1 MLYLILSV
9 VFSVLLLV
17 NFRAHARFKVDTR
30 IAILLNYPVCFLT
43 AYLHQPSAIPF
54 HWPSSWDTFLLMAMG
69 VGFVITFLL
78 SGFSTQKNGMAP
90 TSLANNISLVI
101 PVLIN
106 LFILKTGGEINV
118 SIALGLVFSF
128 AAIYFCSPQMTS
140 ADGVKPVVS
149 LLLAVFVAYGLTNT
163 LFSYLNGSLTYF
175 VGGTLPFIMML
186 LIGSMLSSAIVLIWK
201 SINGTLNWNRNSVLA
216 AIPLG
221 LPNFFSF
228 YFLLKA
234 LDAYQNNAAVVLTM
248 YNLSVILLSAITAYV
263 FFKERLTSRQW
274 IGLGIGCVGIALL
287 NGIF

>member
-1 MLYLILSV
+1 MLYLLLSV

-17 NFRAHARFKVDTR
+17 NFRAHARFQVDTR

-54 HWPSSWDTFLLMAMG
+54 HWPSASDTGLLMAMG
-69 VGFVITFLL
+69 IGFVITFLL
-78 SGFSTQKNGMAP
+78 SGFSTQRNGMAP

-106 LFILKTGGEINV
+106 LFILKTGGDITM
-118 SIALGLVFSF
+118 SILAGLLFSF
-128 AAIYFCSPQMTS
+128 AAIYFCSPQVSSTT
-140 ADGVKPVVS
+140 GLKPVVS

-163 LFSYLNGSLTYF
+163 LFSYLNSTLTAQ

-186 LIGSMLSSAIVLIWK
+186 LIGSMASSAIVLIWK
-201 SINGTLNWNRNSVLA
+201 SVNGTLNWNTNSVLA

-234 LDAYQNNAAVVLTM
+234 LDAYQNNVAVVLTT
-248 YNLSVILLSAITAYV
+248 YNLSVILLSALAAYA
-263 FFKERLTSRQW
+263 FFNEKLSGRQW
-274 IGLGIGCVGIALL
+274 LGLGLGCVGIALL
-287 NGIF
+287 NGL

>member
-1 MLYLILSV
+1 MLYLVLSV

-17 NFRAHARFKVDTR
+17 NFRAHARFQVDTR

-43 AYLHQPSAIPF
+43 AYLHQPSALPLK
-54 HWPSSWDTFLLMAMG
+54 WPASTDTALMIAMG
-69 VGFVITFLL
+69 IGFVITFLL

-106 LFILKTGGEINV
+106 LFILKTGGEITW
-118 SIALGLVFSF
+118 SIAAGLVFSF
-128 AAIYFCSPQMTS
+128 TAIYFCSPKVS
-140 ADGVKPVVS
+140 ATAGVKPVVS
-149 LLLAVFVAYGLTNT
+149 LLIAVFIAYGLTNT
-163 LFSYLNGSLTYF
+163 LFSYLNSTLTAQ

-186 LIGSMLSSAIVLIWK
+186 LIGSMAGSALVLIWK
-201 SINGTLNWNRNSVLA
+201 SANGTLNWNRNSVLA

-248 YNLSVILLSAITAYV
+248 YNLSVILLSAVAAYV
-263 FFKERLTSRQW
+263 FFKERLSQSQW
-274 IGLGIGCVGIALL
+274 IGLGLGCVGIALL
-287 NGIF
+287 NGL

>member
-17 NFRAHARFKVDTR
+17 NFRAHARFQVDTR

-43 AYLHQPSAIPF
+43 AYFHQPSAIPF
-54 HWPSSWDTFLLMAMG
+54 HWPSSWDTFLLMFMG

-106 LFILKTGGEINV
+106 LFILKTGGELTV
-118 SIALGLVFSF
+118 LVALGLILSF
-128 AAIYFCSPQMTS
+128 AAIYFCSPSLTS
-140 ADGVKPVVS
+140 KEGVKPVVS
-149 LLLAVFVAYGLTNT
+149 LLFAVFIAYGLTNT
-163 LFSYLNGSLTYF
+163 LFSYLNSTLTYF

-186 LIGSMLSSAIVLIWK
+186 LIGSMLGSALVLIWN
-201 SINGTLNWNRNSVLA
+201 SMNGTLQWNWNSVLA

-234 LDAYQNNAAVVLTM
+234 LDAYQNNAAIVLTM
-248 YNLSVILLSAITAYV
+248 YNLSVILLSALTAYV
-263 FFKERLTSRQW
+263 FFKERLTNRQW
-274 IGLGIGCVGIALL
+274 IGLAIGCVGIALL
-287 NGIF
+287 NGL

>member
-17 NFRAHARFKVDTR
+17 NFRAHARFQVDTR

-43 AYLHQPSAIPF
+43 AYFHQPTAIPF
-54 HWPSSWDTFLLMAMG
+54 HWPSTGDTVLLMAMG

-106 LFILKTGGEINV
+106 LFILKTGGEINW
-118 SIALGLVFSF
+118 SISLGLVLSF
-128 AAIYFCSPQMTS
+128 AAIYFCSPQLTS

-163 LFSYLNGSLTYF
+163 LFSYLNSSLTYF

-186 LIGSMLSSAIVLIWK
+186 LIGSMISSAIVLIWK
-201 SINGTLNWNRNSVLA
+201 SVNGTLAWNSNSVLA

-248 YNLSVILLSAITAYV
+248 YNLSVILLSALTAYV
-263 FFKERLTSRQW
+263 FFKERLTNRQW
-274 IGLGIGCVGIALL
+274 IGLGIGCAGIALL
-287 NGIF
+287 NGL

>member
-17 NFRAHARFKVDTR
+17 NFRAHAKFQVDTR

-43 AYLHQPSAIPF
+43 AYFHQPSAIPF
-54 HWPSSWDTFLLMAMG
+54 HWPSNVDTFLLMAMG

-106 LFILKTGGEINV
+106 LFILKTGGEINL

-128 AAIYFCSPQMTS
+128 AAIYFCSPQLTS
-140 ADGVKPVVS
+140 ADGVKPVVW
-149 LLLAVFVAYGLTNT
+149 LLLAVFIAYGLTNT
-163 LFSYLNGSLTYF
+163 LFSYLNSSLTYF
-175 VGGTLPFIMML
+175 VGGTLPFIMMI
-186 LIGSMLSSAIVLIWK
+186 LIGSMLSSTIVLIWK
-201 SINGTLNWNRNSVLA
+201 SVNGTLNWNRNSVLA

-248 YNLSVILLSAITAYV
+248 YNLSVILLSALTAYV
-263 FFKERLTSRQW
+263 FFKERLTNRQW

-287 NGIF
+287 NGL

>member
-1 MLYLILSV
+1 MFYLILSV

-17 NFRAHARFKVDTR
+17 NFRAHAKFQVDTR

-43 AYLHQPSAIPF
+43 AYFHQPSAIPF
-54 HWPSSWDTFLLMAMG
+54 HWPSNVDTFLLMAMG

-106 LFILKTGGEINV
+106 LFILKTGGEINL
-118 SIALGLVFSF
+118 SIALGLTFSF
-128 AAIYFCSPQMTS
+128 AAIYFCSPQLTS
-140 ADGVKPVVS
+140 ADGVKPVVW
-149 LLLAVFVAYGLTNT
+149 LLLAVFIAYGLTNT
-163 LFSYLNGSLTYF
+163 LFSYLNSSLTYF
-175 VGGTLPFIMML
+175 VGGTLPFIMMI
-186 LIGSMLSSAIVLIWK
+186 LIGSMLSSSIVLIWK
-201 SINGTLNWNRNSVLA
+201 SINGTLNWNLNSVLA

-248 YNLSVILLSAITAYV
+248 YNLSVILLSALTAYV
-263 FFKERLTSRQW
+263 FFKERLTNRQW

-287 NGIF
+287 NGL

>member
-1 MLYLILSV
+1 MLYLVLSV
-9 VFSVLLLV
+9 IFSVLLLV

-43 AYLHQPSAIPF
+43 AYLHQPSAMPF
-54 HWPSSWDTFLLMAMG
+54 NWPAATDTMLLMAMG
-69 VGFVITFLL
+69 IGFVITFLL

-106 LFILKTGGEINV
+106 LFILKTGGEITW
-118 SIALGLVFSF
+118 SIAAGLAFSF
-128 AAIYFCSPQMTS
+128 AAIYFCSPQVDAS
-140 ADGVKPVVS
+140 SDSKPVVA

-163 LFSYLNGSLTYF
+163 LFSYLNSTLTVQ

-186 LIGSMLSSAIVLIWK
+186 LIGSMASSLIVLIWK
-201 SINGTLNWNRNSVLA
+201 SANSTLNWNRNSILA

-263 FFKERLTSRQW
+263 FFKERLTRKQW
-274 IGLGIGCVGIALL
+274 FGLAVGCVGIALL
-287 NGIF
+287 NGL

>member
-1 MLYLILSV
+1 MLYLVLSV

-17 NFRAHARFKVDTR
+17 NFRAHAKFQVDTR

-43 AYLHQPSAIPF
+43 AYFHQPSAIPF
-54 HWPSSWDTFLLMAMG
+54 HWPSNVDTFLLMAMG

-106 LFILKTGGEINV
+106 LFILKTGGEINL
-118 SIALGLVFSF
+118 SIALGLIFSF
-128 AAIYFCSPQMTS
+128 AAIYFCSPQLTS
-140 ADGVKPVVS
+140 ADGVKPVVW
-149 LLLAVFVAYGLTNT
+149 LLLAVFIAYGLTNT
-163 LFSYLNGSLTYF
+163 LFSYLNSSLTYF
-175 VGGTLPFIMML
+175 VGGTLPFIMMI
-186 LIGSMLSSAIVLIWK
+186 LIGSMLSSSIVLIWK
-201 SINGTLNWNRNSVLA
+201 SINGTLNWNLNSVLA

-248 YNLSVILLSAITAYV
+248 YNLSVILLSALTAYV
-263 FFKERLTSRQW
+263 FFKERLTNRQW
-274 IGLGIGCVGIALL
+274 IGLAIGCVGIALL
-287 NGIF
+287 NGL

>member
-1 MLYLILSV
+1 
-9 VFSVLLLV
+9 
-17 NFRAHARFKVDTR
+17 VDTR

-43 AYLHQPSAIPF
+43 AYFHQPSAIPF
-54 HWPSSWDTFLLMAMG
+54 HWPSNLDTFLLMAMG

-106 LFILKTGGEINV
+106 LFILKTGGEINW

-128 AAIYFCSPQMTS
+128 AAIYFCSPQLTS
-140 ADGVKPVVS
+140 ADGVKPVVW
-149 LLLAVFVAYGLTNT
+149 LLLAVFIAYGLTNT
-163 LFSYLNGSLTYF
+163 LFSYLNSSLTYF
-175 VGGTLPFIMML
+175 VGGTLPFIMMI

-201 SINGTLNWNRNSVLA
+201 SVNGTLAWNRNSVLA

-248 YNLSVILLSAITAYV
+248 YNLSVILLSALTAYV
-263 FFKERLTSRQW
+263 FFKERLTNRQW
-274 IGLGIGCVGIALL
+274 IGLAIGCVGIALL
-287 NGIF
+287 NGL

>member
-1 MLYLILSV
+1 MWYLILSV

-17 NFRAHARFKVDTR
+17 NFRAHARFQVDTR

-43 AYLHQPSAIPF
+43 AYFHQPSAIPF
-54 HWPSSWDTFLLMAMG
+54 LWPSLGESFLLMFMG

-106 LFILKTGGEINV
+106 LFILKTGGELTSWV
-118 SIALGLVFSF
+118 ALGLLLSF
-128 AAIYFCSPQMTS
+128 GSIYFCSPQLTS
-140 ADGVKPVVS
+140 SEGVKPVVG
-149 LLLAVFVAYGLTNT
+149 LLIAVFVAYGLTNT
-163 LFSYLNGSLTYF
+163 LFSYLNSTLTYV

-186 LIGSMLSSAIVLIWK
+186 LIGSMVSSAIVLIWK
-201 SINGTLNWNRNSVLA
+201 TFNGTLNWNRNSVWA

-248 YNLSVILLSAITAYV
+248 YNLSVILLSALSAYV
-263 FFKERLTSRQW
+263 FFNERLTAKQW
-274 IGLGIGCVGIALL
+274 IGILLGCIGIVLL
-287 NGIF
+287 IN

>member
-1 MLYLILSV
+1 MWYLILSV

-17 NFRAHARFKVDTR
+17 NFRAHARFQVDTR

-43 AYLHQPSAIPF
+43 AYFHQPSAIPF
-54 HWPSSWDTFLLMAMG
+54 HWPSLGESFLLMFMG

-106 LFILKTGGEINV
+106 LFILKTGGELTSWV
-118 SIALGLVFSF
+118 ALGLLLSF
-128 AAIYFCSPQMTS
+128 GSIYFCSPQLTS
-140 ADGVKPVVS
+140 SEGVKPVVG
-149 LLLAVFVAYGLTNT
+149 LLIAVFVAYGLTNT
-163 LFSYLNGSLTYF
+163 LFSYLNSTLTYV

-186 LIGSMLSSAIVLIWK
+186 LIGSMVSSAIVLIWK
-201 SINGTLNWNRNSVLA
+201 TFNGTLNWNRNSVWA

-248 YNLSVILLSAITAYV
+248 YNLSVILLSALSAYV
-263 FFKERLTSRQW
+263 FFNERLTAKQW
-274 IGLGIGCVGIALL
+274 IGILLGCIGIVLL
-287 NGIF
+287 IN

>member
-17 NFRAHARFKVDTR
+17 NFRAHARFQVDTR

-43 AYLHQPSAIPF
+43 AYFHQPSAIPF
-54 HWPSSWDTFLLMAMG
+54 HWPSTTDTFLLMFMG

-106 LFILKTGGEINV
+106 LFILKTGGELTALV
-118 SIALGLVFSF
+118 ALGLVLSF
-128 AAIYFCSPQMTS
+128 AAIYFCSPQLS
-140 ADGVKPVVS
+140 ATEGVKPVVG
-149 LLLAVFVAYGLTNT
+149 LLIAVFVAYGLTNT
-163 LFSYLNGSLTYF
+163 LFSYLNSTLTYF

-186 LIGSMLSSAIVLIWK
+186 LIGSMASSAIVLIWK
-201 SINGTLNWNRNSVLA
+201 SVNGTLHWNRNSVLA
-216 AIPLG
+216 SIPLG

-248 YNLSVILLSAITAYV
+248 YNLSVILLSALTAYV
-263 FFKERLTSRQW
+263 FFKERLTAKQW
-274 IGLGIGCVGIALL
+274 IGILLGCLGIVLL
-287 NGIF
+287 IN

>member
-9 VFSVLLLV
+9 IFSVLLLV
-17 NFRAHARFKVDTR
+17 NFRAHARFQVDTR
-30 IAILLNYPVCFLT
+30 IAILLNYPVCFFT

-54 HWPSSWDTFLLMAMG
+54 HWPSTTDSALLIVMG
-69 VGFVITFLL
+69 IGFVITFLL

-106 LFILKTGGEINV
+106 LFILKTGGEITW
-118 SIALGLVFSF
+118 SIAAGLTFSF
-128 AAIYFCSPQMTS
+128 AAIYFCSPQVDATS
-140 ADGVKPVVS
+140 GTKPVVA

-163 LFSYLNGSLTYF
+163 LFGYLNSTLTAQ

-186 LIGSMLSSAIVLIWK
+186 LIGSMAGAIVVILWNTWK
-201 SINGTLNWNRNSVLA
+201 GTLNWNRNSVLA

-234 LDAYQNNAAVVLTM
+234 LDAFQNNVAVVLTM
-248 YNLSVILLSAITAYV
+248 YNLSVILMSAVTAYV
-263 FFKERLTSRQW
+263 FFKERLTRKQW
-274 IGLGIGCVGIALL
+274 LGLAIGCVGIALL
-287 NGIF
+287 NGL

>member
-1 MLYLILSV
+1 
-9 VFSVLLLV
+9 V
-17 NFRAHARFKVDTR
+17 NFRAHARFQVDTR

-43 AYLHQPSAIPF
+43 AYFHQPSAIPF
-54 HWPSSWDTFLLMAMG
+54 HWPSAMDTFLLMAMG

-106 LFILKTGGEINV
+106 LFILKTGGEINW
-118 SIALGLVFSF
+118 SISFGLVLSF
-128 AAIYFCSPQMTS
+128 AAIYFCSPQLTS

-186 LIGSMLSSAIVLIWK
+186 LIGSMISSAIVLIWK
-201 SINGTLNWNRNSVLA
+201 SVNGTLAWNTNSVLA

-263 FFKERLTSRQW
+263 FFKERLTNRQW
-274 IGLGIGCVGIALL
+274 IGLGIGCAGIALL
-287 NGIF
+287 NGL

>member
-17 NFRAHARFKVDTR
+17 NFRAHARFQVDTR

-43 AYLHQPSAIPF
+43 AYLHQPSALPLQ
-54 HWPSSWDTFLLMAMG
+54 WPASTDAALMIAMG
-69 VGFVITFLL
+69 IGFVITFLL

-106 LFILKTGGEINV
+106 LFILKTGGDITASV
-118 SIALGLVFSF
+118 LTGLVFSF
-128 AAIYFCSPQMTS
+128 AAIYFCSPKVDASSET
-140 ADGVKPVVS
+140 KPVVG

-163 LFSYLNGSLTYF
+163 LFSYLNSTLTAQ

-186 LIGSMLSSAIVLIWK
+186 LIGSMAGSALVLVWK
-201 SINGTLNWNRNSVLA
+201 SVNGTLNWNRNSVLA

-248 YNLSVILLSAITAYV
+248 YNLSVILLSAISAYV
-263 FFKERLTSRQW
+263 IFKEQLSKRQW
-274 IGLGIGCVGIALL
+274 LGLALGCVGIALL
-287 NGIF
+287 NGL

>member
-17 NFRAHARFKVDTR
+17 NFRAHARFQVDTR

-43 AYLHQPSAIPF
+43 AYFHQPTAIPF
-54 HWPSSWDTFLLMAMG
+54 HWPSTGDTVLLMAMG

-106 LFILKTGGEINV
+106 LFILKTGGEINW
-118 SIALGLVFSF
+118 SISLGLVLSF
-128 AAIYFCSPQMTS
+128 AAIYFCSPQLTS

-163 LFSYLNGSLTYF
+163 LFSYLNSSLTYF

-186 LIGSMLSSAIVLIWK
+186 LIGSMISSAIVLIWK
-201 SINGTLNWNRNSVLA
+201 SVNGTLAWNTNSVLA

-248 YNLSVILLSAITAYV
+248 YNLSVILLSALTAYV
-263 FFKERLTSRQW
+263 FFKERLTNRQW
-274 IGLGIGCVGIALL
+274 IGLGIGCAGIALL
-287 NGIF
+287 NGL

>member
-17 NFRAHARFKVDTR
+17 NFRAHARFQVDTR

-43 AYLHQPSAIPF
+43 AYLHQPSALPLQ
-54 HWPSSWDTFLLMAMG
+54 WPASTDTALMIAMG
-69 VGFVITFLL
+69 IGFVITFLL

-106 LFILKTGGEINV
+106 LFILKTGRDITASV
-118 SIALGLVFSF
+118 LAGLVFSF
-128 AAIYFCSPQMTS
+128 AAIYFCSPKVDASSET
-140 ADGVKPVVS
+140 KPVVG
-149 LLLAVFVAYGLTNT
+149 LLIAVFVAYGLTNT
-163 LFSYLNGSLTYF
+163 LFSYLNSTLTAQ

-186 LIGSMLSSAIVLIWK
+186 LIGSMAGSALVLVWK
-201 SINGTLNWNRNSVLA
+201 SVNGTLNWNRNSVLA

-248 YNLSVILLSAITAYV
+248 YNLSVILLSAISAYV
-263 FFKERLTSRQW
+263 IFKEQLSKRQW
-274 IGLGIGCVGIALL
+274 LGLALGCVGIALL
-287 NGIF
+287 NGL

>member
-17 NFRAHARFKVDTR
+17 NFRAHARFQVDTR

-43 AYLHQPSAIPF
+43 AYLHQPSALPLQ
-54 HWPSSWDTFLLMAMG
+54 WPASTDTALMIAMG
-69 VGFVITFLL
+69 IGFVITFLL

-106 LFILKTGGEINV
+106 LFILKTGGDITASV
-118 SIALGLVFSF
+118 LAGLVFSF
-128 AAIYFCSPQMTS
+128 AAIYFCSPKVDASSET
-140 ADGVKPVVS
+140 KPVVG
-149 LLLAVFVAYGLTNT
+149 LLIAVFVAYGLTNT
-163 LFSYLNGSLTYF
+163 LFSYLNSTLTAQ

-186 LIGSMLSSAIVLIWK
+186 LIGSMAGSALVLVWK
-201 SINGTLNWNRNSVLA
+201 SVNGTLNWNRNSVLA

-248 YNLSVILLSAITAYV
+248 YNLSVILLSAISAYV
-263 FFKERLTSRQW
+263 IFKEQLSKRQW
-274 IGLGIGCVGIALL
+274 LGLALGSVGIALL
-287 NGIF
+287 NGL

>member
-17 NFRAHARFKVDTR
+17 NFRAHARFQVDTR

-43 AYLHQPSAIPF
+43 AYLHQPSALPLQ
-54 HWPSSWDTFLLMAMG
+54 WPAPTDTSLMIAMG
-69 VGFVITFLL
+69 IGFVITFLL

-106 LFILKTGGEINV
+106 LFILKTGGDITASV
-118 SIALGLVFSF
+118 LAGLVFSF
-128 AAIYFCSPQMTS
+128 AAIYFCSPKVDASSET
-140 ADGVKPVVS
+140 KPVVG
-149 LLLAVFVAYGLTNT
+149 LLIAVFVAYGLTNT
-163 LFSYLNGSLTYF
+163 LFSYLNSTLTAQ

-186 LIGSMLSSAIVLIWK
+186 LIGSMAGSALVLVWK
-201 SINGTLNWNRNSVLA
+201 TVNGTLNWNRNSVLA

-248 YNLSVILLSAITAYV
+248 YNLSVILLSAISAYV
-263 FFKERLTSRQW
+263 IFKEQLSKRQW
-274 IGLGIGCVGIALL
+274 LGLALGCVGIALL
-287 NGIF
+287 NGL

>member
-1 MLYLILSV
+1 MLYLVLSV

-17 NFRAHARFKVDTR
+17 NFRAHARFQVDTR

-43 AYLHQPSAIPF
+43 AYLHQPTAIPF
-54 HWPSSWDTFLLMAMG
+54 QWPSTGDTFLLLAMG

-78 SGFSTQKNGMAP
+78 SGFSTQRNGMAP

-106 LFILKTGGEINV
+106 LFILNTGGEITL
-118 SIALGLVFSF
+118 SIAFGLAFSF
-128 AAIYFCSPQMTS
+128 AAIYFCSPQLNIAS
-140 ADGVKPVVS
+140 GVKPVVS

-163 LFSYLNGSLTYF
+163 LFSYLNSTLTVQ

-186 LIGSMLSSAIVLIWK
+186 LIGSMASSAIVLIWK
-201 SINGTLNWNRNSVLA
+201 SVNGTLHWNRNSVLA

-234 LDAYQNNAAVVLTM
+234 LDAFQNNAAVVLTM
-248 YNLSVILLSAITAYV
+248 YNLSVILLSAVAAYV
-263 FFKERLTSRQW
+263 FFKEHLTKRQW
-274 IGLGIGCVGIALL
+274 LGLALGCVGIALL
-287 NGIF
+287 NGM

>member
-1 MLYLILSV
+1 
-9 VFSVLLLV
+9 
-17 NFRAHARFKVDTR
+17 
-30 IAILLNYPVCFLT
+30 
-43 AYLHQPSAIPF
+43 
-54 HWPSSWDTFLLMAMG
+54 
-69 VGFVITFLL
+69 L

-106 LFILKTGGEINV
+106 LFILKTGGEINL

-128 AAIYFCSPQMTS
+128 AAIYFCSPQLTS
-140 ADGVKPVVS
+140 ADGVKPVVW
-149 LLLAVFVAYGLTNT
+149 LLLAVFIAYGLTNT
-163 LFSYLNGSLTYF
+163 LFSYLNSSLTYF
-175 VGGTLPFIMML
+175 VGGTLPFIMMI
-186 LIGSMLSSAIVLIWK
+186 LIGSMLSSTIVLIWK
-201 SINGTLNWNRNSVLA
+201 SVNGTLNWNRNSVLA

-248 YNLSVILLSAITAYV
+248 YNLSVILLSALTAYV
-263 FFKERLTSRQW
+263 FFKERLTNRQW

-287 NGIF
+287 NGL

>member
-17 NFRAHARFKVDTR
+17 NFRAHAKFQVDTR

-43 AYLHQPSAIPF
+43 AYFHQPSAIPF
-54 HWPSSWDTFLLMAMG
+54 HWPSNMDTFLLMAMG

-106 LFILKTGGEINV
+106 LFILKTGGEINW
-118 SIALGLVFSF
+118 SISLGLVLSF
-128 AAIYFCSPQMTS
+128 AAIYFCSPQLTS

-163 LFSYLNGSLTYF
+163 LFSYLNSSLTYF

-186 LIGSMLSSAIVLIWK
+186 LIGSMISSAIVLIWK
-201 SINGTLNWNRNSVLA
+201 SVNGTLVWNRNSVLA

-248 YNLSVILLSAITAYV
+248 YNLSVILLSALTAYV
-263 FFKERLTSRQW
+263 FFKERLTNRQW
-274 IGLGIGCVGIALL
+274 IGLAIGCVGIALL
-287 NGIF
+287 NGI

>member
-1 MLYLILSV
+1 MLYLFLSV

-17 NFRAHARFKVDTR
+17 NFRAHARFQVDTR

-54 HWPSSWDTFLLMAMG
+54 HWPSASDTGLLMAMG
-69 VGFVITFLL
+69 IGFVITFLL
-78 SGFSTQKNGMAP
+78 SGFSTQRNGMAP

-106 LFILKTGGEINV
+106 LFILKTGGEITWSTAV
-118 SIALGLVFSF
+118 GLAFSF
-128 AAIYFCSPQMTS
+128 AAIYFCSPQVDAS
-140 ADGVKPVVS
+140 NDSKPIVA
-149 LLLAVFVAYGLTNT
+149 LLLAVFIAYGLTNT
-163 LFSYLNGSLTYF
+163 LFSYLNSTLTAQ

-186 LIGSMLSSAIVLIWK
+186 LVGSMASSAIVLIWK
-201 SINGTLNWNRNSVLA
+201 SVNGTLNWNKNSVLA
-216 AIPLG
+216 SIPLG

-234 LDAYQNNAAVVLTM
+234 LDAYQNNAAVVLTT

-263 FFKERLTSRQW
+263 FFKERLTRKQW
-274 IGLGIGCVGIALL
+274 LGLAVGCVGIALL
-287 NGIF
+287 NGL

>member
-1 MLYLILSV
+1 MLYLVLSV

-17 NFRAHARFKVDTR
+17 NFRAHAKFQVDTR

-43 AYLHQPSAIPF
+43 AYFHHPSAIPF
-54 HWPSSWDTFLLMAMG
+54 HWPSTGNTFLLMAMG

-106 LFILKTGGEINV
+106 LFILKTGGEINL

-128 AAIYFCSPQMTS
+128 AAIYFCSPQLTS
-140 ADGVKPVVS
+140 ADGVKPVVW
-149 LLLAVFVAYGLTNT
+149 LLLAVFIAYGLTNT
-163 LFSYLNGSLTYF
+163 LFSYLNSSLTYF
-175 VGGTLPFIMML
+175 VGGTLPFIMMI
-186 LIGSMLSSAIVLIWK
+186 LIGSMLSSTIVLIWK
-201 SINGTLNWNRNSVLA
+201 SVNGTLNWNRNSVLA

-248 YNLSVILLSAITAYV
+248 YNLSVILLSALTAYV
-263 FFKERLTSRQW
+263 FFKERLTNRQW

-287 NGIF
+287 NGL